1 MSYYSYGKSVGEIM
15 KKTAEDVF
23 ASQSQEDFY
32 ARANVEQTEFHGD
45 PAIKMNT
52 QPKADY
58 VIEDQMVKVSPGF
71 ISVADASFNID
82 GKYLNLGK
90 APQATIVIEVKRRF
104 PNQTEAIVFRDTVAA
119 AKYSSTISVKIPID
133 PIHDKGLNK
142 LTITVDADG
151 AVDEMFETNNSITK
165 EFMIYEDEAR
175 PVYPYN
181 FAIINKSK
189 DTLVASTA
197 DPFSPSK
204 EYRMELDTT
213 ELFNSPAKIVK
224 SVTSAGGVL
233 KFDPGISFTD
243 GTVYYWRVAPVPE
256 SGPFTWNT
264 ASFIYLANSEVGF
277 NQSHLYQHFKSE
289 GKMLELDSTS
299 QIWSFGNHSHS
310 LFVRNTMYNYG
321 GTQESDF
328 TISVDGDPYIRSACV
343 GRSLVFNV
351 FDAKTFKPWKNVD
364 ANGNSLFRYGSGS
377 ASCNSGRQYN
387 FEFSYMTPA
396 SRKQIMDFMDSIP
409 AGAYVVVRSMDFSD
423 PNSFSAT
430 WRGDTTMFGS
440 NKSLYHKLLAAGF
453 AGIDEVNSP
462 RCWSF
467 MYQKGSNGIAPKYVV
482 AADLYAKTTLTQ
494 DVLIKDNSGMLSSPE
509 FGPAKTWKTF
519 SWQGNTIDAPSED
532 AASIDILGVKKDGS
546 VDTLFSKLS
555 SSQTSLDISSINAI
569 KYPQLQIR
577 MHNQDTLNNTPY
589 QLKYWRLTYDPAPE
603 GAVAPNSFFSMK
615 DTVDV
620 AEPLEFKMAF
630 KNVSKTAFADSITIK
645 AIVTDQNNVTHVLPL
660 WKTRSLSTQPDTL
673 HVTFPVDTRQ
683 LVGSNSLY
691 VEVNP
696 DNAQPEQYHFNNFF
710 YKSFYVRPDTLN
722 PLMDVTF
729 DNVHILNNDIVSAN
743 PDIMIKLKDESKW
756 FLMDDTSTVNVQVR
770 FPDNSL
776 RNYAYDGT
784 TLTYTAPQQAPSTN
798 NTATINVKP
807 TFDQDGEYELLVA
820 GRDMSKN
827 RTGNLQYRVT
837 FQVYN
842 KHMISN
848 MLNYPNPF
856 TTSTAF
862 VFTITGSQVPQN
874 LKIQILTVTG
884 KVIREITKEEL
895 GPIHI
900 GRNITDFKWDGTD
913 QYGQKLGNG
922 VYLYRVVSNLNG
934 KSLDKFESENA
945 QTDKIFNKGYGKM
958 YLMR

>member
-1 MSYYSYGKSVGEIM
+1 
-15 KKTAEDVF
+15 
-23 ASQSQEDFY
+23 
-32 ARANVEQTEFHGD
+32 
-45 PAIKMNT
+45 
-52 QPKADY
+52 
-58 VIEDQMVKVSPGF
+58 
-71 ISVADASFNID
+71 
-82 GKYLNLGK
+82 
-90 APQATIVIEVKRRF
+90 
-104 PNQTEAIVFRDTVAA
+104 
-119 AKYSSTISVKIPID
+119 
-133 PIHDKGLNK
+133 
-142 LTITVDADG
+142 
-151 AVDEMFETNNSITK
+151 
-165 EFMIYEDEAR
+165 
-175 PVYPYN
+175 
-181 FAIINKSK
+181 
-189 DTLVASTA
+189 
-197 DPFSPSK
+197 
-204 EYRMELDTT
+204 
-213 ELFNSPAKIVK
+213 
-224 SVTSAGGVL
+224 
-233 KFDPGISFTD
+233 
-243 GTVYYWRVAPVPE
+243 
-256 SGPFTWNT
+256 
-264 ASFIYLANSEVGF
+264 
-277 NQSHLYQHFKSE
+277 
-289 GKMLELDSTS
+289 
-299 QIWSFGNHSHS
+299 
-310 LFVRNTMYNYG
+310 
-321 GTQESDF
+321 
-328 TISVDGDPYIRSACV
+328 
-343 GRSLVFNV
+343 
-351 FDAKTFKPWKNVD
+351 
-364 ANGNSLFRYGSGS
+364 
-377 ASCNSGRQYN
+377 
-387 FEFSYMTPA
+387 
-396 SRKQIMDFMDSIP
+396 
-409 AGAYVVVRSMDFSD
+409 
-423 PNSFSAT
+423 
-430 WRGDTTMFGS
+430 
-440 NKSLYHKLLAAGF
+440 
-453 AGIDEVNSP
+453 
-462 RCWSF
+462 
-467 MYQKGSNGIAPKYVV
+467 
-482 AADLYAKTTLTQ
+482 
-494 DVLIKDNSGMLSSPE
+494 
-509 FGPAKTWKTF
+509 
-519 SWQGNTIDAPSED
+519 
-532 AASIDILGVKKDGS
+532 
-546 VDTLFSKLS
+546 
-555 SSQTSLDISSINAI
+555 
-569 KYPQLQIR
+569 
-577 MHNQDTLNNTPY
+577 MHNQDKLNNTPY

-945 QTDKIFNKGYGKM
+945 QTDKFFNKGYGKM